1 MSTQILYHG
10 FGIRGY
16 RHVRMM
22 NQGGRLVFRIEQPR
36 ELIRCP
42 DCGSQRIHCHGGET
56 RRWKCPPIGGK
67 RVFVEMSVPR
77 VECLDCQAR
86 RLLPVAFAEPRRT
99 YTRAFERYVWD
110 LSQRMTIRDI
120 AVHLGVGWDLI
131 KDIQKR
137 YLHRKYSKPRLCGLK
152 RIAID
157 EISNSKGHKYLTIVL
172 DLDSARVVF
181 VGKGKKE
188 ESLRP
193 FWKRLRA
200 SHAKIAAVAIDMSP
214 AYQLAV
220 KTYLPNAAVV
230 FDRFHIMKLFNDKL
244 SELRRALAREAQHG
258 LGKNV
263 LKGTRWLLL
272 KNPENLDNSKN
283 ERERLAEALELN
295 ESLFTAYYLKDDLRE
310 VWEQD
315 DQDAAQTFLL
325 DWIARAEASGI
336 RMLMGFAKTLRIHA
350 LGILAWYDHEISTGP
365 LEGTNN
371 KIKTLK
377 RQAYGF
383 RDLEFFKLKIYAL
396 HKTRLQLVG

>member
-1 MSTQILYHG
+1 
-10 FGIRGY
+10 
-16 RHVRMM
+16 M

-56 RRWKCPPIGGK
+56 RRWKCPPLGGK

-77 VECLDCQAR
+77 VECLDCGTR

-99 YTRAFERYVWD
+99 YTRAFERSVWD

-131 KDIQKR
+131 KEIQKR
-137 YLHRKYSKPRLCGLK
+137 YLHRKYGKPRLRGLK

-157 EISNSKGHKYLTIVL
+157 EISNSQGHKSLTIVL

-181 VGKGKKE
+181 VGKGRKE

-200 SHAKIAAVAIDMSP
+200 SHAKIEAVAIDMSP

-220 KTYLPNAAVV
+220 KTYLPSAAVV
-230 FDRFHIMKLFNDKL
+230 FDRFHIMKLFHDKL

-272 KNPENLDNSKN
+272 KNPENLDDSKN

-295 ESLFTAYYLKDDLRE
+295 ESLFTAYSLKDDLRE

-315 DQDAAQTFLL
+315 DQDAAQVFLL

-336 RMLMGFAKTLRIHA
+336 RMLIGFAKTLRIHA

-396 HKTRLQLVG
+396 HKTRFQLVG

>member
-1 MSTQILYHG
+1 MSTQVLYHG

-22 NQGGRLVFRIEQPR
+22 NQGGTLVFLIEQPR
-36 ELIRCP
+36 ESIRCP
-42 DCGSQRIHCHGGET
+42 DCGSEQIHCRGGKE
-56 RRWKCPPIGGK
+56 RRWRCPPIGGK
-67 RVFVEMSVPR
+67 AVFVEMSVPR

-86 RLLPVAFAEPRRT
+86 RMLPVTFAERRRT

-110 LSQRMTIRDI
+110 LSQMMTIQDI
-120 AVHLGVGWDLI
+120 ALHLGVGWDLI

-137 YLHRKYSKPRLCGLK
+137 YLNRKYGKPRLCDLK

-172 DLDSARVVF
+172 DLDSGRVVF

-200 SHAKIAAVAIDMSP
+200 SHAKIEAVAIDMSP

-220 KTYLPNAAVV
+220 KTYLPKAAVV

-244 SELRRALAREAQHG
+244 SDLRRALAREAQHG
-258 LGKNV
+258 LHKDV

-272 KNPENLDNSKN
+272 KNPENLDDSKN
-283 ERERLAEALELN
+283 ERKRLADALKLN
-295 ESLFTAYYLKDDLRE
+295 ESLFTAYYMKDDLRE
-310 VWEQD
+310 AWEQD
-315 DQDAAQTFLL
+315 DFDAAPAFLL

-350 LGILAWYDHEISTGP
+350 QGILAWYDHEISTGP

-383 RDLEFFKLKIYAL
+383 RDLDFFKLKIYAL
-396 HKTRLQLVG
+396 HKTRYQLVG